1 MYIFYFVSDIL
12 GMDVDEFRGPTVQR
26 VYQYLRRH
34 TAGQNL
40 DTFSYQGLVEGNEKH
55 CVNIILRSG

>member
-1 MYIFYFVSDIL
+1 MFIL
-12 GMDVDEFRGPTVQR
+12 HTEMVRVGMDEVEFHGPTFQR

-40 DTFSYQGLVEGNEKH
+40 DTFSYIPGSVEGD
-55 CVNIILRSG
+55 VADFLTIVLR

>member
-1 MYIFYFVSDIL
+1 MFIL
-12 GMDVDEFRGPTVQR
+12 HTEMVRVGMDEIEFRGATFQR

-40 DTFSYQGLVEGNEKH
+40 GTFSYIPDSVEGDFADFLTI
-55 CVNIILRSG
+55 VLR